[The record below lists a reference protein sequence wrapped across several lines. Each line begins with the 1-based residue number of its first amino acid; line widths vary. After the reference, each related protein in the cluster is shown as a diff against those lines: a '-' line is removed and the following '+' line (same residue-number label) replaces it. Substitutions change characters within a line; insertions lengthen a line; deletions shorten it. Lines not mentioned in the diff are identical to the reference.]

1 MSDSSI
7 DMIVCPLFE
16 TGPRNLRNSEGSV
29 VELRDGRLLLYYMNF
44 YTGATDWS
52 AADVRGKISD
62 DGGQTWSEPFLVEPN
77 TARFNVGRLSL
88 FRLPPHV
95 PVGEDEELGHVHH
108 GLLAHVY
115 VEMNDG
121 LNRRMIF
128 KTSADEGETWSDPVQ
143 INDIGTLGSIAQCG
157 DSALTL
163 SSGRILVPAYALFG
177 ELCASFMYYSD
188 DDGFTWARSRGE
200 IAIPLMQGERLFA
213 LTHFEEPVVA
223 ELRDGRLLCLGRTCL
238 GQLYK
243 SYSKDD
249 GMTWTQA
256 QPTGLAAG
264 YAPAALKTI
273 PESNDLLC
281 VWNQASGQEM
291 ADGLGRMRVSCA
303 ISKDDGE
310 SWTHFRN
317 LDSLDDTTRVEPE
330 AGATDT
336 VSEYYAM
343 LDRTALGEQGTR
355 TEYPEAVTKR
365 YPRWPGLIHNC
376 YPSAAFTKDGN
387 VIITYMASDYG
398 TAEMTV
404 GLKVVIRP
412 IDWLYDA

>member
-128 KTSADEGETWSDPVQ
+128 KTSADEGETWSPPVPLNPQNVSAGVSQDKAIVLGDGRIVVPVDQYMGTKPTTDDPKGVHRMGERFG
-143 INDIGTLGSIAQCG
+143 NLERSALVYSFTLYSDDEGQTWSPMRQLNFRG
-157 DSALTL
+157 DSPSMIRL
-163 SSGRILVPAYALFG
+163 SSGAL
-177 ELCASFMYYSD
+177 LAA
-188 DDGFTWARSRGE
+188 ARE
-200 IAIPLMQGERLFA
+200 AVA
-213 LTHFEEPVVA
+213 LA
-223 ELRDGRLLCLGRTCL
+223 R
-238 GQLYK
+238 
-243 SYSKDD
+243 
-249 GMTWTQA
+249 
-256 QPTGLAAG
+256 QPTF
-264 YAPAALKTI
+264 
-273 PESNDLLC
+273 
-281 VWNQASGQEM
+281 GQ
-291 ADGLGRMRVSCA
+291 
-303 ISKDDGE
+303 
-310 SWTHFRN
+310 
-317 LDSLDDTTRVEPE
+317 
-330 AGATDT
+330 
-336 VSEYYAM
+336 
-343 LDRTALGEQGTR
+343 
-355 TEYPEAVTKR
+355 
-365 YPRWPGLIHNC
+365 
-376 YPSAAFTKDGN
+376 
-387 VIITYMASDYG
+387 
-398 TAEMTV
+398 
-404 GLKVVIRP
+404 
-412 IDWLYDA
+412 